1 MWRHRGEAY
10 PGDPAVLGSTKKD
23 WPTQPS
29 LQIRSGI
36 WYSLRTASATP
47 RPYSFGGIQTREN
60 PPSMVRK
67 SWGENRRA
75 KFVGGGFVNMKNSKI
90 LETLVSLSHSR
101 FSTRLVK
108 RNSPSSNWR
117 STPETWLNMNQ
128 TTEKPFT
135 MSYTRLVDWFLGDLA
150 TFIEDN
156 YSLPHIHVRVT
167 GHPVSG
173 AVPC

>member
-10 PGDPAVLGSTKKD
+10 PGDPAALRSTKKD
-23 WPTQPS
+23 RLTQPS
-29 LQIRSGI
+29 LQIQSGI

-47 RPYSFGGIQTREN
+47 RPYSFSGIQTREN
-60 PPSMVRK
+60 PSSMVRK

-75 KFVGGGFVNMKNSKI
+75 RFMGFYEHENSKI
-90 LETLVSLSHSR
+90 LEILASLSHSR

-117 STPETWLNMNQ
+117 STLETWLNMNQ

-135 MSYTRLVDWFLGDLA
+135 MSYTRLVDWILGDLA

-156 YSLPHIHVRVT
+156 YSLPHINVRVT
-167 GHPVSG
+167 SHPVSG